1 MSMGSTG
8 EHVPIYGKRQ
18 CRILQT
24 LWSSGVNR
32 LLVPQEKR
40 SLDIVY
46 CYYTEC
52 PYIGFQRWLKHSQRM
67 SMGSVVTWPI
77 AMVPQSYWYFGS
89 NGDQLVQHIYRLDN
103 LDDLKSDLL
112 KRFDLH
118 LDIPRKNVGSYH
130 RDLSKYFDDEA
141 LSFVDKHH
149 GEDIQRYGFRRPF

>member
-118 LDIPRKNVGSYH
+118 LDIG
-130 RDLSKYFDDEA
+130 FEA
-141 LSFVDKHH
+141 FTCGFKLGFLVSCPPFFPCFKKRISVK
-149 GEDIQRYGFRRPF
+149 ILYGKS